1 MFTSSQPTHDG
12 LNSFEFV
19 LSFVKIWCL
28 QFVFYFG
35 AFLYFLLD
43 ILFFILGRV
52 FFVFLVLGVLFFV
65 FLRKNL
71 IWGARKGEGHLGQLI
86 AKIVLAIRTIIKGQ
100 PDLHSKF
107 QASQS
112 CNSETPPTVWQA
124 LPSRCSPL
132 LQFG

>member
-1 MFTSSQPTHDG
+1 MVST
-12 LNSFEFV
+12 V
-19 LSFVKIWCL
+19 LSVCFHLLNFGVCCL
-28 QFVFYFG
+28 F
-35 AFLYFLLD
+35 FLLGHG
-43 ILFFILGRV
+43 FI
-52 FFVFLVLGVLFFV
+52 VFLVLGVLFFC

-71 IWGARKGEGHLGQLI
+71 IWGAREGEGHLGQLI